1 MAGSVAI
8 SSAGYSK
15 ASEVVLYFEMDDD
28 GATITVDPEQRELVV
43 GGLYAFRDP
52 RTGACW
58 IEPGR
63 PATRH

>member
-1 MAGSVAI
+1 
-8 SSAGYSK
+8 
-15 ASEVVLYFEMDDD
+15 VLYFEMDDD